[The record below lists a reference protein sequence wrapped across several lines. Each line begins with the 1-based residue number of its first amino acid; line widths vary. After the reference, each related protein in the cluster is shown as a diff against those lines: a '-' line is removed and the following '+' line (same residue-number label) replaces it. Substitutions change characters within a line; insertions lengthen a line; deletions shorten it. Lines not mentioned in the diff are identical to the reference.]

1 MTKSWNPLD
10 YIPHL
15 MLGIIIAMPLF
26 LFVCAIDQA
35 FGNDVVLDTFS
46 GEKSICTRT
55 QYNYSVKTTQCV
67 ERVNVAATCKKVEH
81 TGPVF
86 GTFINTK
93 CE

>member
-1 MTKSWNPLD
+1 MRNPLD

-15 MLGIIIAMPLF
+15 ILGCFIALPIL

-35 FGNDVVLDTFS
+35 FGSDVVLQTWNGS
-46 GEKSICTRT
+46 KSVCSRT
-55 QYNYSVKTTQCV
+55 EYNYSVKHTVCKEYKSV
-67 ERVNVAATCKKVEH
+67 PALCKKIEH

-86 GTFINTK
+86 GTFINDR